1 MSIYDLKVILNK
13 IINSQFVKR
22 VNKYFYEYKTEQL
35 EMYEETQ
42 TQIVTAVSSSEEN
55 IDIDRD
61 TSH

>member
-22 VNKYFYEYKTEQL
+22 VYKYFFEYKTEQL

-55 IDIDRD
+55 IDIDKD
-61 TSH
+61 TS

>member
-22 VNKYFYEYKTEQL
+22 VNKYFFEYKTEQL

-55 IDIDRD
+55 IDRD
-61 TSH
+61 TS